1 METTAQRCTRLLG
14 AMEDLLAQEAASL
27 AAGDMDAVIA
37 LQQRIEPL
45 VQDLGRRG
53 PAVADDCLRDRVAAW
68 LGRRRE
74 VSNLL
79 TARVEELRQQISQ
92 LDASRRRV
100 ARVGPAYTQVGV
112 SAQRLRLV
120 G

>member
-1 METTAQRCTRLLG
+1 METTAQRCTRILG

-27 AAGDMDAVIA
+27 AVGDMDAVIA

-53 PAVADDCLRDRVAAW
+53 PAVDDAALRDRVAAW

-74 VSNLL
+74 ISNQISV
-79 TARVEELRQQISQ
+79 RVEELRRQISE

-100 ARVGPAYTQVGV
+100 ARVGPAYAQAAT
-112 SAQRLRLV
+112 SSQRLRLV